1 MLKLTLIARVSDQLP
16 LAASMEDDKEV
27 REMDQYKKQR
37 KKILKQ
43 LSLLPNPPEKMSVDS
58 GEFAFQYV
66 QIIIHHRLVF

>member
-16 LAASMEDDKEV
+16 LAASMEDDKEM
-27 REMDQYKKQR
+27 REMEQYKKQR

-43 LSLLPNPPEKMSVDS
+43 LSLFPSPPEKMSVDS

-66 QIIIHHRLVF
+66 PSFLI